1 MAKGEL
7 TIVLDEKDLQKM
19 NAVLD
24 GYSKVDQNT
33 IIQNALRQGMQ
44 VIVTEGQANLA
55 TRNKR
60 KTGNLA
66 RSFKMTTNK
75 KKAYSLGGF
84 KRGKDGGAHAHLI
97 DRGTDKRFTRK
108 GAYRGSISKGN
119 PNHGSGFWTDAV
131 ETKGQ
136 EGLNTLMDAI
146 YDAINTINQRN
157 SK

>member
-33 IIQNALRQGMQ
+33 IIQGALRQGMQ

-55 TRNKR
+55 ARNKK

-108 GAYRGSISKGN
+108 GYYRGSISRGN
-119 PNHGSGFWTDAV
+119 PNHGSGFWSDAV
-131 ETKGQ
+131 ATKGQ
-136 EGLNTLMDAI
+136 EGLNTLMNAI
-146 YDAINTINQRN
+146 YDTLNTINQRN
-157 SK
+157 S

>member
-7 TIVLDEKDLQKM
+7 TITLDEKDLQKM

-24 GYSKVDQNT
+24 GYSKVDQNA

-55 TRNKR
+55 TRNKK

-108 GAYRGSISKGN
+108 GAYRGSISKGA
-119 PNHGSGFWTDAV
+119 PNTGSGFWSDAV
-131 ETKGQ
+131 ATKGQ
-136 EGLNTLMDAI
+136 EGLNTLMNAI
-146 YDAINTINQRN
+146 YDTLNTINQRN
-157 SK
+157 GN

>member
-19 NAVLD
+19 NAILD
-24 GYSKVDQNT
+24 KYDKVDQNA
-33 IIQNALRQGMQ
+33 IIQGALKQGMQ

-55 TRNKR
+55 TRNKK

-75 KKAYSLGGF
+75 RKAYSLGGF
-84 KRGKDGGAHAHLI
+84 KRGKDGGAHAHLV
-97 DRGTDKRFTRK
+97 DKGTAERYTRK

-119 PNHGSGFWTDAV
+119 PNHGSGFWSDAV

-136 EGLNTLMDAI
+136 EGLQRLMEAI
-146 YDAINTINQRN
+146 YDAVNKINGG
-157 SK
+157 S